1 MTSRAYR
8 DFSCLCLYAS
18 NGPTIIYIHRRLQKT
33 EESPSSLRESSI
45 VVGFHRFSDGEDER
59 RQRRRRENRETRR
72 SWWVIIVDLTVKRI
86 EDGREVD
93 SIDRVVD
100 RLRRKREQKRKRQT
114 K

>member
-1 MTSRAYR
+1 MREDRGDAVSRPR
-8 DFSCLCLYAS
+8 ESSPSPSFLR
-18 NGPTIIYIHRRLQKT
+18 HRRLQKT

-59 RQRRRRENRETRR
+59 RQRRLRENRETRR